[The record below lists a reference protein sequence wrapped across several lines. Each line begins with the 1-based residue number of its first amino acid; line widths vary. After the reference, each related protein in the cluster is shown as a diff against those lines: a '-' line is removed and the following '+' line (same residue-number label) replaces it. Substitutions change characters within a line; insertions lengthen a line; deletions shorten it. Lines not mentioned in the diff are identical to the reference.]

1 MNFFRNFST
10 DSCETTPSSLFW
22 ADFEDEGVQNGLSSL
37 KRAENE
43 DEGEEEPGKKCIF
56 AGK

>member
-1 MNFFRNFST
+1 
-10 DSCETTPSSLFW
+10 LFW
-22 ADFEDEGVQNGLSSL
+22 ADFEDEGVQNGQSSL

-43 DEGEEEPGKKCIF
+43 DEKEEEPGKRCIF

>member
-37 KRAENE
+37 KTGIFE
-43 DEGEEEPGKKCIF
+43 DEGEEEPGKRCIF
-56 AGK
+56 AEE

>member
-10 DSCETTPSSLFW
+10 DSCETTPSSLFC
-22 ADFEDEGVQNGLSSL
+22 ADFEDEWVQNGLSL

-43 DEGEEEPGKKCIF
+43 DEGEEEPGKRCIF

>member
-22 ADFEDEGVQNGLSSL
+22 ADFEDEWVQNGLSL

-43 DEGEEEPGKKCIF
+43 DEGEEEPGKRCIF
-56 AGK
+56 AEE

>member
-22 ADFEDEGVQNGLSSL
+22 ADLENEWVQNGLSL

-43 DEGEEEPGKKCIF
+43 DEGEEEPGKRCIF